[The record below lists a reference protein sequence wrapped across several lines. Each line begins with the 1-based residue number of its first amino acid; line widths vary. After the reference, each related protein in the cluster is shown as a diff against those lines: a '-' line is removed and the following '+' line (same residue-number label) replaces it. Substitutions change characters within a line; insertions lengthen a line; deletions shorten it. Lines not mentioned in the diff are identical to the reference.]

1 VIRDINLV
9 LHPGEVVGLFGAN
22 GAGKTTTMLALAGE
36 LMPLDGE
43 VELHGEVTRDP
54 LYRRAQ
60 NGLMFVTEEKSV
72 IMGLTTR
79 DNLRVGGVDID
90 IALGLFP
97 ELEKRIN
104 IMGGL
109 LSGGEQQM
117 LSLAR
122 ALGRN
127 PRILLADELSL
138 GLAPIVVQ
146 RLLQAVRDA
155 AAELG
160 MAVLLVEQ
168 HVRQALKFADR
179 AYIMRRGTVEISG
192 TTGELMSRISDI
204 EETYLTSSHWYLPSS
219 RYSLFYCTVSTEK
232 KTLLSKMKG
241 NKVTKATMKSCKT
254 KWRLL
259 CQM

>member
-1 VIRDINLV
+1 MKTKSTVNLGVTRDPKLPVVETRGLSAGYGAQAVISDINLV

-36 LMPLDGE
+36 LMPMTGE

-192 TTGELMSRISDI
+192 TTTELMSRISDI
-204 EETYLTSSHWYLPSS
+204 EETYLTSSH
-219 RYSLFYCTVSTEK
+219 
-232 KTLLSKMKG
+232 
-241 NKVTKATMKSCKT
+241 
-254 KWRLL
+254 
-259 CQM
+259 

>member
-1 VIRDINLV
+1 MKIKSKVNLGVTRDPKLPVVETRGLSAGYGAQAVISDINLV

-36 LMPLDGE
+36 LMPMTGE

-192 TTGELMSRISDI
+192 TTAELMSRITDI
-204 EETYLTSSHWYLPSS
+204 EETYLTSSH
-219 RYSLFYCTVSTEK
+219 
-232 KTLLSKMKG
+232 
-241 NKVTKATMKSCKT
+241 
-254 KWRLL
+254 
-259 CQM
+259 

>member
-1 VIRDINLV
+1 MKSNSTVNLGVTRDSKLPVVETRGLSAGYGAQAVIRDINLV

-192 TTGELMSRISDI
+192 TTAELMSRISDI
-204 EETYLTSSHWYLPSS
+204 EETYLTSSH
-219 RYSLFYCTVSTEK
+219 
-232 KTLLSKMKG
+232 
-241 NKVTKATMKSCKT
+241 
-254 KWRLL
+254 
-259 CQM
+259 

>member
-1 VIRDINLV
+1 MKSNSTVNLGVTRDPKLPVVETRGLSAGYGTQAVISDINLV

-36 LMPLDGE
+36 LMPLEGE

-192 TTGELMSRISDI
+192 TTTELMSRISDI
-204 EETYLTSSHWYLPSS
+204 EETYLTSSH
-219 RYSLFYCTVSTEK
+219 
-232 KTLLSKMKG
+232 
-241 NKVTKATMKSCKT
+241 
-254 KWRLL
+254 
-259 CQM
+259 

>member
-1 VIRDINLV
+1 MKIKSKVNLGVTRDPKLPVVETRGLSAGYGAQAVISDINLV

-36 LMPLDGE
+36 LMPMTGE

-192 TTGELMSRISDI
+192 TTAELMSRISDI
-204 EETYLTSSHWYLPSS
+204 EETYLTSSH
-219 RYSLFYCTVSTEK
+219 
-232 KTLLSKMKG
+232 
-241 NKVTKATMKSCKT
+241 
-254 KWRLL
+254 
-259 CQM
+259 

>member
-1 VIRDINLV
+1 MKNNSTVNLGVTRDPKLPVVETRGLSAGYGAQAVISDINLV

-36 LMPLDGE
+36 LMPMAGE

-192 TTGELMSRISDI
+192 TTTELMSRISDI
-204 EETYLTSSHWYLPSS
+204 EETYLTSSH
-219 RYSLFYCTVSTEK
+219 
-232 KTLLSKMKG
+232 
-241 NKVTKATMKSCKT
+241 
-254 KWRLL
+254 
-259 CQM
+259 

>member
-1 VIRDINLV
+1 
-9 LHPGEVVGLFGAN
+9 
-22 GAGKTTTMLALAGE
+22 
-36 LMPLDGE
+36 MPLEGE

-192 TTGELMSRISDI
+192 TTAELMSRISDI
-204 EETYLTSSHWYLPSS
+204 EETYLTSSH
-219 RYSLFYCTVSTEK
+219 
-232 KTLLSKMKG
+232 
-241 NKVTKATMKSCKT
+241 
-254 KWRLL
+254 
-259 CQM
+259 

>member
-1 VIRDINLV
+1 MKNNSTVNLGVTRDPKLPVVETRGLSAGYGPQAVISDINLV

-36 LMPLDGE
+36 LMPMAGE

-192 TTGELMSRISDI
+192 TTAELMSRISDI
-204 EETYLTSSHWYLPSS
+204 EETYLTSSH
-219 RYSLFYCTVSTEK
+219 
-232 KTLLSKMKG
+232 
-241 NKVTKATMKSCKT
+241 
-254 KWRLL
+254 
-259 CQM
+259 

>member
-1 VIRDINLV
+1 MKNNSKVNLGVTRDPKLPVVETRGLSAGYGPQAVISDINLV

-36 LMPLDGE
+36 LMPMAGE

-168 HVRQALKFADR
+168 HVRQALKYADR

-192 TTGELMSRISDI
+192 TTDELMSRISDI
-204 EETYLTSSHWYLPSS
+204 EETYLTSSH
-219 RYSLFYCTVSTEK
+219 
-232 KTLLSKMKG
+232 
-241 NKVTKATMKSCKT
+241 
-254 KWRLL
+254 
-259 CQM
+259 

>member
-1 VIRDINLV
+1 MKSNSTVNLGVTRDSKLPVVETRGLSAGYGAQAVIRDINLV

-204 EETYLTSSHWYLPSS
+204 EETYLTSSH
-219 RYSLFYCTVSTEK
+219 
-232 KTLLSKMKG
+232 
-241 NKVTKATMKSCKT
+241 
-254 KWRLL
+254 
-259 CQM
+259 

>member
-192 TTGELMSRISDI
+192 TTAELMSRISDI
-204 EETYLTSSHWYLPSS
+204 EETYLTSSH
-219 RYSLFYCTVSTEK
+219 
-232 KTLLSKMKG
+232 
-241 NKVTKATMKSCKT
+241 
-254 KWRLL
+254 
-259 CQM
+259 

>member
-1 VIRDINLV
+1 MKNNSTVNLGVTRDPKLPVVETRGLSAGYGAQAVISDIILV

-36 LMPLDGE
+36 LMPMAGE

-192 TTGELMSRISDI
+192 TTTELMSRISDI
-204 EETYLTSSHWYLPSS
+204 EETYLTSSH
-219 RYSLFYCTVSTEK
+219 
-232 KTLLSKMKG
+232 
-241 NKVTKATMKSCKT
+241 
-254 KWRLL
+254 
-259 CQM
+259 

>member
-1 VIRDINLV
+1 MKSNSTVNLGVTRDPKLPVVETRGLSAGYGAQAVISDINLV

-36 LMPLDGE
+36 LLPLEGE

-192 TTGELMSRISDI
+192 TTAELMSRISDI
-204 EETYLTSSHWYLPSS
+204 EETYLTSSH
-219 RYSLFYCTVSTEK
+219 
-232 KTLLSKMKG
+232 
-241 NKVTKATMKSCKT
+241 
-254 KWRLL
+254 
-259 CQM
+259 

>member
-1 VIRDINLV
+1 MKNNSTVNLGVTRDPKLPVVETRGLSAGYGPQAVISDINLV

-36 LMPLDGE
+36 LLPMAGE

-192 TTGELMSRISDI
+192 TTAELMSRISDI
-204 EETYLTSSHWYLPSS
+204 EETYLTSSH
-219 RYSLFYCTVSTEK
+219 
-232 KTLLSKMKG
+232 
-241 NKVTKATMKSCKT
+241 
-254 KWRLL
+254 
-259 CQM
+259 

>member
-1 VIRDINLV
+1 MKTKSTVNLGVTRDPKLPVVETRGLSAGYGAQAVISDINLV

-36 LMPLDGE
+36 LMPMTGE
-43 VELHGEVTRDP
+43 VELHGEITRDP

-192 TTGELMSRISDI
+192 TTTELMSRISDI
-204 EETYLTSSHWYLPSS
+204 EETYLTSSH
-219 RYSLFYCTVSTEK
+219 
-232 KTLLSKMKG
+232 
-241 NKVTKATMKSCKT
+241 
-254 KWRLL
+254 
-259 CQM
+259 

>member
-1 VIRDINLV
+1 M

-36 LMPLDGE
+36 LLPMAGE

-168 HVRQALKFADR
+168 HVRQALKFEDR

-192 TTGELMSRISDI
+192 TTTELMSRISDI
-204 EETYLTSSHWYLPSS
+204 EETYLTSSH
-219 RYSLFYCTVSTEK
+219 
-232 KTLLSKMKG
+232 
-241 NKVTKATMKSCKT
+241 
-254 KWRLL
+254 
-259 CQM
+259 

>member
-1 VIRDINLV
+1 MKINSKVNLGVTRDPKLPVVETRGLSAGYGAQAVISDINLV

-36 LMPLDGE
+36 LMPMSGE
-43 VELHGEVTRDP
+43 VELHGKVTRDP

-97 ELEKRIN
+97 ELGKRIN

-192 TTGELMSRISDI
+192 TTTELMSRISDI
-204 EETYLTSSHWYLPSS
+204 EETYLTSSH
-219 RYSLFYCTVSTEK
+219 
-232 KTLLSKMKG
+232 
-241 NKVTKATMKSCKT
+241 
-254 KWRLL
+254 
-259 CQM
+259 

>member
-1 VIRDINLV
+1 MKSNSTVNLGVTRDPKLPVVETRGLSAGYGTQAVISDINLV

-36 LMPLDGE
+36 LMPLEGE

-192 TTGELMSRISDI
+192 TTAELMSRISDI
-204 EETYLTSSHWYLPSS
+204 EETYLTSSH
-219 RYSLFYCTVSTEK
+219 
-232 KTLLSKMKG
+232 
-241 NKVTKATMKSCKT
+241 
-254 KWRLL
+254 
-259 CQM
+259 

>member
-1 VIRDINLV
+1 
-9 LHPGEVVGLFGAN
+9 
-22 GAGKTTTMLALAGE
+22 
-36 LMPLDGE
+36 
-43 VELHGEVTRDP
+43 
-54 LYRRAQ
+54 
-60 NGLMFVTEEKSV
+60 
-72 IMGLTTR
+72 
-79 DNLRVGGVDID
+79 
-90 IALGLFP
+90 
-97 ELEKRIN
+97 
-104 IMGGL
+104 
-109 LSGGEQQM
+109 M

-192 TTGELMSRISDI
+192 TTTELMSRISDI
-204 EETYLTSSHWYLPSS
+204 EETYLTSSH
-219 RYSLFYCTVSTEK
+219 
-232 KTLLSKMKG
+232 
-241 NKVTKATMKSCKT
+241 
-254 KWRLL
+254 
-259 CQM
+259 

>member
-1 VIRDINLV
+1 MKIKSKVNPGVTRDPKLPVVETRGLSAGYGAQAVISDINLV

-36 LMPLDGE
+36 LMPMTGE

-192 TTGELMSRISDI
+192 TTAELMSRISEI
-204 EETYLTSSHWYLPSS
+204 EETYLTSSH
-219 RYSLFYCTVSTEK
+219 
-232 KTLLSKMKG
+232 
-241 NKVTKATMKSCKT
+241 
-254 KWRLL
+254 
-259 CQM
+259 

>member
-204 EETYLTSSHWYLPSS
+204 EETYLTSSH
-219 RYSLFYCTVSTEK
+219 
-232 KTLLSKMKG
+232 
-241 NKVTKATMKSCKT
+241 
-254 KWRLL
+254 
-259 CQM
+259 

>member
-1 VIRDINLV
+1 MKSNSKVNLGVTRDSKLPVVETRGLSAGYGAQAVISDINLV

-192 TTGELMSRISDI
+192 TTAELMSRISDI
-204 EETYLTSSHWYLPSS
+204 EETYLTSSH
-219 RYSLFYCTVSTEK
+219 
-232 KTLLSKMKG
+232 
-241 NKVTKATMKSCKT
+241 
-254 KWRLL
+254 
-259 CQM
+259 

>member
-1 VIRDINLV
+1 MKNKSSQEQLAVRDRSLPVVETRGLCAGYGAQAVISDINLV
-9 LHPGEVVGLFGAN
+9 LHPGEVVGLFGTN

-36 LMPLDGE
+36 LMPLAGE
-43 VELHGEVTRDP
+43 VELHGQVTREP
-54 LYRRAQ
+54 LHRRAKD
-60 NGLMFVTEEKSV
+60 GLMFVTEEKSV

-168 HVRQALKFADR
+168 HVRQALRYADR
-179 AYIMRRGTVEISG
+179 AYIMRRGKIEIDG
-192 TTGELMSRISDI
+192 TTSELMSRISDI
-204 EETYLTSSHWYLPSS
+204 EETYLTSSH
-219 RYSLFYCTVSTEK
+219 
-232 KTLLSKMKG
+232 
-241 NKVTKATMKSCKT
+241 
-254 KWRLL
+254 
-259 CQM
+259 

>member
-1 VIRDINLV
+1 MKNKSKVNLGVTRDPKLPVVETRGLSAGYGAQAVISDINLV

-36 LMPLDGE
+36 LMPMTGE

-192 TTGELMSRISDI
+192 TTAELMSRISEI
-204 EETYLTSSHWYLPSS
+204 EETYLTSSH
-219 RYSLFYCTVSTEK
+219 
-232 KTLLSKMKG
+232 
-241 NKVTKATMKSCKT
+241 
-254 KWRLL
+254 
-259 CQM
+259 

>member
-1 VIRDINLV
+1 MKSNSTVNLGVTRDPKLPVVETRGLSAGYGAQAVISDINLV

-36 LMPLDGE
+36 LMPLEGE

-146 RLLQAVRDA
+146 RLLLAVRDA

-192 TTGELMSRISDI
+192 TTTELMSRISDI
-204 EETYLTSSHWYLPSS
+204 EETYLTSSH
-219 RYSLFYCTVSTEK
+219 
-232 KTLLSKMKG
+232 
-241 NKVTKATMKSCKT
+241 
-254 KWRLL
+254 
-259 CQM
+259 

>member
-1 VIRDINLV
+1 MKSNSTVNLGVTRDPKLPVVETRGLSAGYGAQAVIRDINLV

-204 EETYLTSSHWYLPSS
+204 EETYLTSSH
-219 RYSLFYCTVSTEK
+219 
-232 KTLLSKMKG
+232 
-241 NKVTKATMKSCKT
+241 
-254 KWRLL
+254 
-259 CQM
+259 

>member
-1 VIRDINLV
+1 MKIKSKVNLGVTRDLKLPVVETRGLSAGYGAQAVISDINLV

-36 LMPLDGE
+36 LMPMTGE

-192 TTGELMSRISDI
+192 TTAELMSRISDI
-204 EETYLTSSHWYLPSS
+204 EETYLTSSH
-219 RYSLFYCTVSTEK
+219 
-232 KTLLSKMKG
+232 
-241 NKVTKATMKSCKT
+241 
-254 KWRLL
+254 
-259 CQM
+259 

>member
-1 VIRDINLV
+1 MKSNSTVNLGVTRDPKLPVVETRGLSAGYGAQAVISDINLV

-36 LMPLDGE
+36 LMPLEGE

-160 MAVLLVEQ
+160 MAGLLVEQ

-192 TTGELMSRISDI
+192 TTAELMSRISDI
-204 EETYLTSSHWYLPSS
+204 EETYLTSSH
-219 RYSLFYCTVSTEK
+219 
-232 KTLLSKMKG
+232 
-241 NKVTKATMKSCKT
+241 
-254 KWRLL
+254 
-259 CQM
+259 

>member
-1 VIRDINLV
+1 MKSNSTVNLGVTRDPKLPVVETRGLSAGYGAQAVISDINLV

-36 LMPLDGE
+36 LMPLEGE

-192 TTGELMSRISDI
+192 PTAELMSRSSDI
-204 EETYLTSSHWYLPSS
+204 EETYLTSSH
-219 RYSLFYCTVSTEK
+219 
-232 KTLLSKMKG
+232 
-241 NKVTKATMKSCKT
+241 
-254 KWRLL
+254 
-259 CQM
+259 

>member
-1 VIRDINLV
+1 MKSNSTLNLGVTRDPKLPVVETRGLSAGYGAQAVISDINLV

-36 LMPLDGE
+36 LMPLEGE

-192 TTGELMSRISDI
+192 TTAELMSRISDI
-204 EETYLTSSHWYLPSS
+204 EETYLTSSH
-219 RYSLFYCTVSTEK
+219 
-232 KTLLSKMKG
+232 
-241 NKVTKATMKSCKT
+241 
-254 KWRLL
+254 
-259 CQM
+259 

>member
-1 VIRDINLV
+1 MKNNSTVNLGVTRDPKLPVVETRGLSAGYGAQAVISDINLV

-36 LMPLDGE
+36 LMPLEGE

-192 TTGELMSRISDI
+192 TTAELMSRISDI
-204 EETYLTSSHWYLPSS
+204 EETYLTSSH
-219 RYSLFYCTVSTEK
+219 
-232 KTLLSKMKG
+232 
-241 NKVTKATMKSCKT
+241 
-254 KWRLL
+254 
-259 CQM
+259 

>member
-1 VIRDINLV
+1 MKSNSTVNLGVTRDPKLPVVETRGLSAGYGAQAVISDINLV

-36 LMPLDGE
+36 LMPMAGE

-192 TTGELMSRISDI
+192 TTAELMSRISDI
-204 EETYLTSSHWYLPSS
+204 EETYLTSSH
-219 RYSLFYCTVSTEK
+219 
-232 KTLLSKMKG
+232 
-241 NKVTKATMKSCKT
+241 
-254 KWRLL
+254 
-259 CQM
+259 

>member
-1 VIRDINLV
+1 MKSNSTVNLGVTRDPKLPVVETRGLSAGYGAQAVISDINLV

-192 TTGELMSRISDI
+192 TTTELMSRISDI
-204 EETYLTSSHWYLPSS
+204 EETYLTSSH
-219 RYSLFYCTVSTEK
+219 
-232 KTLLSKMKG
+232 
-241 NKVTKATMKSCKT
+241 
-254 KWRLL
+254 
-259 CQM
+259 

>member
-1 VIRDINLV
+1 MKIKSKVNLGLTRDPKLPVVETRGLSAGYGAQAVISDINLV

-36 LMPLDGE
+36 LMPMTGE

-192 TTGELMSRISDI
+192 TTAELMSRISDI
-204 EETYLTSSHWYLPSS
+204 EETYLTSSH
-219 RYSLFYCTVSTEK
+219 
-232 KTLLSKMKG
+232 
-241 NKVTKATMKSCKT
+241 
-254 KWRLL
+254 
-259 CQM
+259 

>member
-1 VIRDINLV
+1 MKNNSTVNLGVTRDPKLPVVETRGLSAGYGPQAVISDINLV

-36 LMPLDGE
+36 LLPMAGE

-192 TTGELMSRISDI
+192 TTTELMSRISDI
-204 EETYLTSSHWYLPSS
+204 EETYLTSSH
-219 RYSLFYCTVSTEK
+219 
-232 KTLLSKMKG
+232 
-241 NKVTKATMKSCKT
+241 
-254 KWRLL
+254 
-259 CQM
+259 

>member
-1 VIRDINLV
+1 MKNNSTVNLGVTRDPKLPVVETRGLSAGYGAQAVISDINLV
-9 LHPGEVVGLFGAN
+9 LHPGEVVGLFGTN

-36 LMPLDGE
+36 LMPLAGE
-43 VELHGEVTRDP
+43 VELHGQVTREP
-54 LYRRAQ
+54 LHRRAKD
-60 NGLMFVTEEKSV
+60 GLMFVTEEKSV

-168 HVRQALKFADR
+168 HVRQALRYADR
-179 AYIMRRGTVEISG
+179 AYIMRRGKIEIDG
-192 TTGELMSRISDI
+192 TTSELMSRISDI
-204 EETYLTSSHWYLPSS
+204 EETYLTSSH
-219 RYSLFYCTVSTEK
+219 
-232 KTLLSKMKG
+232 
-241 NKVTKATMKSCKT
+241 
-254 KWRLL
+254 
-259 CQM
+259 

>member
-1 VIRDINLV
+1 MKSNSTVNLGVTRDPKLPVVERRGLSAGYGAQAVISDINLV

-36 LMPLDGE
+36 LMPLEGE

-192 TTGELMSRISDI
+192 TTAELMSRISDI
-204 EETYLTSSHWYLPSS
+204 EETYLTSSH
-219 RYSLFYCTVSTEK
+219 
-232 KTLLSKMKG
+232 
-241 NKVTKATMKSCKT
+241 
-254 KWRLL
+254 
-259 CQM
+259 